1 MALSRLV
8 VKFRD
13 LPDLPYLPDS
23 QPGRYFLQRHIPEW
37 KTFPD
42 IFPVMTIKS
51 LFTSLKPGKIR
62 HWMNKA
68 IKSDPGY
75 QPTDLL
81 SYFAIDC
88 EPGTGTDKLL
98 RRLSQCKEV
107 ELAYRE
113 TDGYAPSANSYKE
126 IICSVQEYLGP
137 APKGIDAVH
146 AWRIPGGDGA
156 GKVRF
161 IDIEKGWMLN
171 HEALR
176 VNIFPETGINRHAY
190 AEHGA
195 GILGIVTMQPN
206 ETGAV
211 GVTPKAKGSVISQY
225 RPDGSLNT
233 ADAIMTA
240 IDRLRFGDVLL
251 LEAQVLDPAGGEN
264 LLPVEIQEAVHR
276 VTRLATAL
284 GIIVVEAGGNGN
296 IYGNM
301 GTDLDQ
307 FNLDGKKILNPRSTD
322 FKDSGAIL
330 VAASSAR
337 IPHERMWFSNYGQ
350 RMNCFAWGEF
360 IMTAGNHPGVS
371 GCAINTY
378 TENFGGSS
386 GAAAIIAGAAIAVQ
400 SILEANHRPRLSSL
414 EMRKILSDDSSGT
427 SSANG
432 RETDKIG
439 VMPDLKRIIK
449 HVADIRTVVKT
460 RRKRLVES

>member
-1 MALSRLV
+1 
-8 VKFRD
+8 
-13 LPDLPYLPDS
+13 
-23 QPGRYFLQRHIPEW
+23 
-37 KTFPD
+37 
-42 IFPVMTIKS
+42 
-51 LFTSLKPGKIR
+51 
-62 HWMNKA
+62 MNKA
-68 IKSDPGY
+68 IKSNPGY

-81 SYFAIDC
+81 SYYAIDC
-88 EPGTGTDKLL
+88 DPGTGTDKLL
-98 RRLSQCKEV
+98 RRLSQYKEI

-113 TDGYAPSANSYKE
+113 TDGYVPSANSYEE
-126 IICSVQEYLGP
+126 IISSGQEYLGP
-137 APKGIDAVH
+137 APLGIDAMH

-176 VNIFPETGINRHAY
+176 INLYPETGINRHVY

-195 GILGIVTMQPN
+195 GVLGIVMMQPN

-211 GVTPKAKGSVISQY
+211 GITPKVKGSVISQY

-251 LEAQVLDPAGGEN
+251 LEAQVLDPAGGVN
-264 LLPVEIQEAVHR
+264 LLPVEIQDAVHR
-276 VTRLATAL
+276 VIRLATAL

-301 GTDLDQ
+301 GNDFDE
-307 FNLDGKKILNPRSTD
+307 FNLNGKKILNPESTD

-337 IPHERMWFSNYGQ
+337 TPHERMCFSNYGQ
-350 RMNCFAWGEF
+350 RMNCFAWGES
-360 IMTAGNHPGVS
+360 IVTAGNHPGVS

-378 TENFGGSS
+378 TENFGAAPAPLPSS
-386 GAAAIIAGAAIAVQ
+386 PALQ
-400 SILEANHRPRLSSL
+400 
-414 EMRKILSDDSSGT
+414 
-427 SSANG
+427 
-432 RETDKIG
+432 
-439 VMPDLKRIIK
+439 
-449 HVADIRTVVKT
+449 
-460 RRKRLVES
+460 